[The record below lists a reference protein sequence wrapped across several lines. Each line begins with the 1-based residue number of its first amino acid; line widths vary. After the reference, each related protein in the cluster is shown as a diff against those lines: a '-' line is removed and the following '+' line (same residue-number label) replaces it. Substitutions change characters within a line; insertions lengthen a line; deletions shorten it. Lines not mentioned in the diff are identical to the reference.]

1 MATWCLW
8 RSRLLSAEAY
18 LDAFDAMSDVEQH
31 RVGRVLRGRPPT
43 FRAWNQRHWPTWNW
57 NWRYIVRL
65 QDTLELVQAG
75 VLKRVIIVMPPRHG
89 KSETATIRF
98 PVDCLAEDPSMRIII
113 GAYNTT
119 LATKFSRKARRI
131 AEAEGIA
138 LSVERSAADDWET
151 EDGGGVRAI
160 GVGSGVTG
168 HGGDGIIVDDPVKS
182 REEAESDVYRE
193 KVWEWWTDDLYT
205 RLEPNAW
212 MLVIATRWH
221 HDDLIGRIL
230 ASETANQWTV
240 VRFPAIA
247 EEKDSLGREE
257 GDALNPERYD
267 REYLLNTK
275 LVMGEYSFEAL
286 YQGNPTPRSGN
297 MFPRDKANFIRVLP
311 ALAIRWIR
319 YWDKAATKDGG
330 KRTAGVKMGYVEDTK
345 RFIVA
350 HVTKGQWGADER
362 DAIMKGIAAG
372 ERNIRVRVEQEPGS
386 GGKES
391 AQITTK
397 ILAGSSILDP
407 DRVTGKKE
415 DRAEPFSSQWKG
427 GNVDLLEPNA
437 GEENWIK
444 EYLDELE
451 QFPNGKFSDQTDA
464 SSGAFN
470 TLMLA
475 PTPRARSL
483 SQ

>member
-1 MATWCLW
+1 MELAASYLEAFD
-8 RSRLLSAEAY
+8 SLSA
-18 LDAFDAMSDVEQH
+18 VQQH
-31 RVGRVLRGRPPT
+31 RVNRVLRGRPAT
-43 FRAWNQRHWPTWNW
+43 FRSWNERHWPTWTW
-57 NWRYIVRL
+57 SWRYIVRL

-75 VLKRVIIVMPPRHG
+75 VLKRVIIIMPPRHG

-131 AEAEGIA
+131 AEQEGLT
-138 LSVERSAADDWET
+138 LSVDRSAADDWET
-151 EDGGGVRAI
+151 DEGGGVRAV

-168 HGGDGIIVDDPVKS
+168 HGGNGIIVDDPVKS
-182 REEAESDVYRE
+182 REEAESDVYRD
-193 KVWEWWTDDLYT
+193 KVWEWFTDDLYT

-230 ASETANQWTV
+230 ASETKDAWTV
-240 VRFPAIA
+240 IRFPAIA
-247 EEKDSLGREE
+247 EDDDPLGRAE
-257 GDALNPERYD
+257 GEALNPDRYT
-267 REYLLNTK
+267 REYLLDTK
-275 LVMGEYSFEAL
+275 LVMGDYGFEAL
-286 YQGNPTPRSGN
+286 YQGNPNPRSGN
-297 MFPRDKANFIRVLP
+297 MFPRACAKFITAIP
-311 ALAIRWIR
+311 AGVEIKWIR
-319 YWDKAATKDGG
+319 YWDKAATEGGG
-330 KRTAGVKMGYVEDTK
+330 KRTAGVLMGYVTSTK
-345 RFIVA
+345 RVIVA

-362 DAIMKGIAAG
+362 DKIMSGIAAG
-372 ERNIRVRVEQEPGS
+372 ERHVRVRVEQEPGS

-397 ILAGSSILDP
+397 TLIGSSVLDP

-415 DRAEPFSSQWKG
+415 DRAEPLSSQWKA
-427 GNVDLLEPNA
+427 GNVDLLEPSL
-437 GEENWIK
+437 GSENWIK

-451 QFPNGKFSDQTDA
+451 QFPNGKYSDQTDA

-470 TLMLA
+470 TLMLT
-475 PTPRARSL
+475 PTPRIRSL